1 MPKNRTSASLPP
13 SPVAVLKLD
22 IVPVLGQPQPLSN
35 THPHFGA
42 PRRDSTSAKG
52 IEGTHQSR
60 EGDEK

>member
-1 MPKNRTSASLPP
+1 MPKNRTSATLPP

-42 PRRDSTSAKG
+42 PRRDSMSAED
-52 IEGTHQSR
+52 IEATRLSL

>member
-1 MPKNRTSASLPP
+1 MPKNRTSTTLPP

-22 IVPVLGQPQPLSN
+22 IVPVLSQPQPPSN

-52 IEGTHQSR
+52 IEGTRQCR
-60 EGDEK
+60 KGDEK